1 MCGIAVIFGEE
12 TIQRESSFIKM
23 MDAIASRGE
32 VTETY
37 SNEMVLAG
45 TQRLKIVD
53 REGAIQPLFNQAG
66 DKFIVFNGE
75 IFNFKEIK
83 SKLEGKYNFKTE
95 SDTEIILYAFEEYG
109 EECLQLFEGQFAF
122 VIVSISDNRI
132 FCARDRFGI
141 VPLYYVED
149 DSLIYIA
156 SELKALTFLNQKIQV
171 LLPGYWKC
179 GMAEPK
185 RYFTPQYVSHN
196 WELENFLLQLYNTTV
211 NAIKKRVNTDLP
223 IGIIYSGGL
232 DSSIVLSQAIKFHPN
247 ITAFTIGANNS
258 EDFQISQRFCQEKGI
273 KQVVIPLGK
282 NDIKLA
288 DIKTAITISELTEY
302 GDIINAVIT
311 TELYRKIHATG
322 IKVVL
327 GGDCSDEL
335 FGGYDMYALNIS
347 LLELQQLFLYKLMN
361 LHRTELQRVDRCS
374 MAFKVE
380 TRVPFLDNELVQLA
394 LSTPRDWKVK
404 GGIEKWCLREA
415 FKQELPDSILKRK
428 KNPLSHSSG
437 LHEQVRLYKLFF
449 EQYYNAQKYYL
460 HNTIQKDFSFVLQE
474 QGYKVNQAIAATTTP
489 TNYSRSYLLSEFL
502 KASARKFMLWNAPI
516 G

>member
-1 MCGIAVIFGEE
+1 MCGIAVIFGKQAIEKQSLF
-12 TIQRESSFIKM
+12 IQM
-23 MDAIASRGE
+23 MDALSLRGE

-37 SNEMVLAG
+37 SSEMALAG

-53 REGAIQPLFNQAG
+53 RENAIQPIFNQAG

-75 IFNFKEIK
+75 IFNFQEIR
-83 SKLEGKYNFKTE
+83 SKLENKYQFKTQ
-95 SDTEIILYAFEEYG
+95 SDTETVLYAFEEYG

-122 VIVSISDNRI
+122 IIVSIRENRI

-149 DSLIYIA
+149 DGLIYIA
-156 SELKALTFLNQKIQV
+156 SELKALTFLNQKIQS
-171 LLPGYWKC
+171 LLPGHWK
-179 GMAEPK
+179 GMGEPK
-185 RYFTPQYVSHN
+185 CYFTPQHISHN
-196 WELENFLLQLYNTTV
+196 WELEDFLSQLYETTV

-232 DSSIVLSQAIKFHPN
+232 DSSIVLSQAIKFHPQ
-247 ITAFTIGANNS
+247 ITAFTIGSNNS
-258 EDFQISQRFCQEKGI
+258 EDFKVSQQFCQEKGI
-273 KQVVIPLGK
+273 RQVVIPLGK

-288 DIKTAITISELTEY
+288 DVKTAIAISELTEY

-327 GGDCSDEL
+327 GGDASDEL
-335 FGGYDMYALNIS
+335 FGGYDMYALKIS
-347 LLELQQLFLYKLMN
+347 EAELQQLFLHKLMN

-374 MAFKVE
+374 MAFSVE
-380 TRVPFLDNELVQLA
+380 TRVPFLDAELVQIA
-394 LSTPRDWKVK
+394 LSTPREWKVK
-404 GGIEKWCLREA
+404 DGVEKWCLREA
-415 FKQELPDSILKRK
+415 FKQELPNYILKRK

-449 EQYYNAQKYYL
+449 EQYYNAEKYYL
-460 HNTIQKDFSFVLQE
+460 HNIIQKDFSFVLQE
-474 QGYKVNQAIAATTTP
+474 QGYQVNQAIAATATP
-489 TNYSRSYLLSEFL
+489 TNYSRGYLLSEFL
-502 KASARKFMLWNAPI
+502 KASARKFMLVNV
-516 G
+516 

>member
-1 MCGIAVIFGEE
+1 
-12 TIQRESSFIKM
+12 
-23 MDAIASRGE
+23 
-32 VTETY
+32 
-37 SNEMVLAG
+37 MVLAG

-53 REGAIQPLFNQAG
+53 RQAAIQPIFNQVG

-75 IFNFKEIK
+75 IFNFQEIR
-83 SKLEGKYNFKTE
+83 SELEAKYQFKTE
-95 SDTEIILYAFEEYG
+95 SDTETVIHAFEEYG
-109 EECLQLFEGQFAF
+109 EECLQIFEGQFAF
-122 VIVSISDNRI
+122 VIVSISENRI

-149 DSLIYIA
+149 DGLIYIA
-156 SELKALTFLNQKIQV
+156 SELKALTFLNQKIKV
-171 LLPGYWKC
+171 LLPGYCKSET
-179 GMAEPK
+179 GEPK
-185 RYFTPQYVSHN
+185 RYFTPQHISHN
-196 WELENFLLQLYNTTV
+196 WKLEDLLSQLYDSTV
-211 NAIKKRVNTDLP
+211 SAIKKRVNTDLP
-223 IGIIYSGGL
+223 VGIIYSGGL
-232 DSSIVLSQAIKFHPN
+232 DSSIVLSQAIKFHQN
-247 ITAFTIGANNS
+247 ITAFTIGTNNS

-273 KQVVIPLGK
+273 RQVVIPLGK

-288 DIKTAITISELTEY
+288 DVKAAIAISELTEY

-311 TELYRKIHATG
+311 TKLYQKIHANG

-347 LLELQQLFLYKLMN
+347 LSELQQLFLHKLMN

-380 TRVPFLDNELVQLA
+380 TRVPFLDNQVVQIA

-404 GGIEKWCLREA
+404 DGVEKWCLREA
-415 FKQELPDSILKRK
+415 FQQELPNYILKRK

-449 EQYYNAQKYYL
+449 EQYYNAEKYYL

-474 QGYKVNQAIAATTTP
+474 QGYQVNQAIAATTTP
-489 TNYSRSYLLSEFL
+489 TNYSRGYLLIEFL
-502 KASARKFMLWNAPI
+502 KASARKFMFFNV
-516 G
+516 